1 MTERLDVLKTYKL
14 YIDGAFPR
22 SESGR
27 TTPVLGAA
35 AKSKPQGK
43 GKPKTEAAVIAHVAK
58 ASRKDLRDAVE
69 AARKAQPKWA
79 DATAYLRGQI
89 LYRMAEMLEG
99 KRDEFV
105 DALSSVD
112 IAPTRAATTTK
123 KAASIK
129 AMRPLTPTQEVSL
142 TIDRLVNYSGWSDK
156 FSQVVGCQNAVA
168 GPFYNFTIPEATGV
182 VAAIAP
188 REAPLLALISL
199 LAPAICSGNAVVA
212 ITSEANPLVGAILGE
227 VLATSDLPAG
237 VVNILTGE
245 HDELVPQ
252 IATHRDIDAIHAA
265 NLDVKHNATLRAGI
279 AENLKRVMVRTNVE
293 WTSPDCQSPWW
304 IESFVEFKTIWHP
317 SAV

>member
-1 MTERLDVLKTYKL
+1 MGERLDVLKTYKL

-27 TTPVLGAA
+27 TTAVMPTTPSAKGKSKQGTPVLAH
-35 AKSKPQGK
+35 
-43 GKPKTEAAVIAHVAK
+43 IAR

-69 AARKAQPKWA
+69 AARRAQPKWA

-105 DALSSVD
+105 EALSM
-112 IAPTRAATTTK
+112 IADDAAKPRVKRGSSPRAS
-123 KAASIK
+123 AAK
-129 AMRPLTPTQEVSL
+129 RPPSSEAEVSL
-142 TIDRLVNYSGWSDK
+142 AIDRLVNYAGWSDK

-188 REAPLLALISL
+188 DECPLLALVTL
-199 LAPAICSGNAVVA
+199 VAPAICAGNAVVA
-212 ITSEANPLVGAILGE
+212 LASGRNPIVGAILGE
-227 VLATSDLPAG
+227 VFATSDLPGG

-245 HDELVPQ
+245 LDELLPHF
-252 IATHRDIDAIHAA
+252 ASHRDIDAIHAA
-265 NLDVKHNATLRAGI
+265 NLTPARTTLLRAGI
-279 AENLKRVMVRTNVE
+279 AENLKRVTIRDGVDWADAV
-293 WTSPDCQSPWW
+293 SCQSPWW
-304 IESFVEFKTIWHP
+304 IEPFVEYKTIWHP

>member
-14 YIDGAFPR
+14 YIDGVFPR

-27 TTPVLGAA
+27 TTPVLGPAP
-35 AKSKPQGK
+35 KSKSKNAGDAP
-43 GKPKTEAAVIAHVAK
+43 VIAHVAK

-99 KRDEFV
+99 KRDEFI
-105 DALSSVD
+105 DALSSVGD
-112 IAPTRAATTTK
+112 APQSTAAGVK
-123 KAASIK
+123 KSASSK
-129 AMRPLTPTQEVSL
+129 PKRPLTPAQEVSV

-188 REAPLLALISL
+188 REAPLLALVSL

-212 ITSEANPLVGAILGE
+212 IASEANPLVGAILGE
-227 VLATSDLPAG
+227 VFATSDLPAG

-245 HDELVPQ
+245 HDELIPQ
-252 IATHRDIDAIHAA
+252 VSTHRDIDAVHAA
-265 NLDVKHNATLRAGI
+265 NLDAKHTAALRAGI
-279 AENLKRVMVRTNVE
+279 AENLKRVVVRTNVD
-293 WTSPDCQSPWW
+293 WKSPDCQSPWW

>member
-1 MTERLDVLKTYKL
+1 MTERLDVLKTHKL

-27 TTPVLGAA
+27 TTPVLGPA
-35 AKSKPQGK
+35 PK
-43 GKPKTEAAVIAHVAK
+43 GKASAKAHAPVIAHVAK

-99 KRDEFV
+99 KRQEFV

-112 IAPTRAATTTK
+112 ATPAGTAARAK
-123 KAASIK
+123 KPASLRLK
-129 AMRPLTPTQEVSL
+129 RPLSPTQEISL

-188 REAPLLALISL
+188 REAPLLALVSL
-199 LAPAICSGNAVVA
+199 LAPAICSGNAIVA

-265 NLDVKHNATLRAGI
+265 NLDAKHNATLRAGI
-279 AENLKRVMVRTNVE
+279 AENLKRVMVRTGVD

>member
-27 TTPVLGAA
+27 TTPVLGPTSG
-35 AKSKPQGK
+35 KKPA
-43 GKPKTEAAVIAHVAK
+43 PVLAHVAK

-69 AARKAQPKWA
+69 AARRAQPKWS
-79 DATAYLRGQI
+79 DATPYLRGQI

-99 KRDEFV
+99 KRGEFV
-105 DALSSVD
+105 DALESVPPTEAAK
-112 IAPTRAATTTK
+112 APTSKSASKATLRSKQPRATK
-123 KAASIK
+123 
-129 AMRPLTPTQEVSL
+129 PLSPTAEVSL
-142 TIDRLVNYSGWSDK
+142 TIDRLVNYAGWSDK

-188 REAPLLALISL
+188 SECPLLALVSL
-199 LAPAICSGNAVVA
+199 VAPAICAGNAVVA
-212 ITSEANPLVGAILGE
+212 LASERNPIVGAILGE

-237 VVNILTGE
+237 VVNILTAE
-245 HDELVPQ
+245 HDELLSH
-252 IATHRDIDAIHAA
+252 IASHRDIDAIHAA
-265 NLDVKHNATLRAGI
+265 NLSPARTTLLRTGI
-279 AENLKRVMVRTNVE
+279 AENLKRTMIHSEVDFADVAA
-293 WTSPDCQSPWW
+293 CQNPWW
-304 IESFVEFKTIWHP
+304 IEPFVEFKTIWHP